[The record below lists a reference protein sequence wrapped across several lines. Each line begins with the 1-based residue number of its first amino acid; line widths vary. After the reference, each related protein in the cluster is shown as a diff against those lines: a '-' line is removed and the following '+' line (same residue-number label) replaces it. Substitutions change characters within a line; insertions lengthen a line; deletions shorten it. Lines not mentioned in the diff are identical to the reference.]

1 MPSHKSKPT
10 RVLDDV
16 AKQVQRRKYSDAEE
30 AAARESGY
38 RSAEEADYA
47 LRARERK
54 RENPDAKKPKTA
66 PAAKPAQK
74 RSGGI
79 FDRINS
85 ALSGGKR

>member
-16 AKQVQRRKYSDAEE
+16 EKQVRRKYSDAEE

-38 RSAEEADYA
+38 RSAEEAYYA

-54 RENPDAKKPKTA
+54 RENPEAKKMK

-74 RSGGI
+74 PRGGV

-85 ALSGGKR
+85 ALSGRK